1 MCNWELLPLLRV
13 HIHVYLYMYDFH
25 RKMFFLD
32 YTYPFFLLEKVRL
45 TILFT
50 LSSYTDVLFT
60 AVCSY
65 EQILVHWIGS
75 CGVVSHAPSPRG
87 QWAERPAPAA
97 PPCARTHHRT
107 NAKTKLMAAGR
118 AEHDC
123 TRPGSCL
130 YARPDFLWI
139 RHIQPPATTTA
150 TGKNSSEKRQQAVLS
165 AWSTIGKAEILSTPF
180 DQQRF
185 SARTGTGRHRQL
197 LRR

>member
-130 YARPDFLWI
+130 YARPDFHGSGISSLQ
-139 RHIQPPATTTA
+139 RQRLPP
-150 TGKNSSEKRQQAVLS
+150 GKIARRRDNRPGSLHGAQSENRKS
-165 AWSTIGKAEILSTPF
+165 
-180 DQQRF
+180 
-185 SARTGTGRHRQL
+185 
-197 LRR
+197 